1 MPESSGDAL
10 KNDVVDAGRW
20 SARLHSDEKSRSFLY
35 VSRVT
40 VNFCQ
45 TTQCCISK
53 DSDLGSEHFF
63 CSFTAI

>member
-1 MPESSGDAL
+1 LPESSEDAH

-35 VSRVT
+35 VSTVT
-40 VNFCQ
+40 VNFCR

-53 DSDLGSEHFF
+53 DSDLGSDHFL
-63 CSFTAI
+63 CSVTAI